1 MVIYS
6 FLLCISYK
14 SAQYYRERR
23 GKRERKRGKVLEGL
37 VCMDEWM
44 SG

>member
-14 SAQYYRERR
+14 SYQYDRERR
-23 GKRERKRGKVLEGL
+23 EERQRKRKKVLEGL